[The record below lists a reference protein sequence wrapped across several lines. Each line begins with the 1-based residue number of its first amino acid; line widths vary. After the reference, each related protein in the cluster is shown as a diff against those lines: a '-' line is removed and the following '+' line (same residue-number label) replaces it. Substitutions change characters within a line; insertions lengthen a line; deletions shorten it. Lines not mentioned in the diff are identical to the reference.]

1 MQNSSKFETRGM
13 QSQTRSS
20 RRQLHRR
27 AYPGPADHHEVAVPS
42 KARKGGLL
50 GAAATYYVPRK
61 RLREFLLE
69 AGRVQK
75 AERHVTPHVAQH
87 GGHLCLSN
95 TCHAL
100 KRRCVR
106 ISPVVGNGVGAWSL
120 AESVAA
126 NLVVVIPGLARRE
139 HVVVQCCCCCCC
151 FVRHKLALAKSIR
164 SET

>member
-75 AERHVTPHVAQH
+75 AERHVTRHTSRCATQRPPLPVEHLPCPKTSMRSNLTCCWER
-87 GGHLCLSN
+87 GGCL
-95 TCHAL
+95 
-100 KRRCVR
+100 
-106 ISPVVGNGVGAWSL
+106 
-120 AESVAA
+120 E
-126 NLVVVIPGLARRE
+126 PGGE
-139 HVVVQCCCCCCC
+139 CC
-151 FVRHKLALAKSIR
+151 
-164 SET
+164 SEPCGGDPRPS